1 MNAGDSKALTMKVN
15 VYDLSDPKDVEHKG
29 SLDVTLTYVGAYR
42 VTVPAGTFDAAL
54 LKWDFK
60 GKIGPASVEDIQARF
75 VAPGIG
81 MVAAAEKR
89 DVAAFLIYNDNTKV
103 GKVLVQKP

>member
-1 MNAGDSKALTMKVN
+1 MQWVSQAKATKVN

-60 GKIGPASVEDIQARF
+60 GKIGPGVEDIQARF